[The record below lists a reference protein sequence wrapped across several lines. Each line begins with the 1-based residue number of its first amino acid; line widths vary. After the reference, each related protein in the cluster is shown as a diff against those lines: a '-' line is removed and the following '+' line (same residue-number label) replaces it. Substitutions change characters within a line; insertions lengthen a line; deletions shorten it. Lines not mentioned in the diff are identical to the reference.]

1 MLCTALAMSADSVAA
16 CNLYMGYSDGRA
28 GGPVPS
34 GLAAHVAYTRMAF
47 DGSTPEMQSC
57 LNELFSGRGAPSL
70 DVRYVKA
77 GASRST
83 SPVPTCTRCLT
94 WLSLMRVRKFRF
106 LMRLRHSRG
115 WVMITDSSS
124 PETICKCRSS
134 RR

>member
-57 LNELFSGRGAPSL
+57 LNELFSGRGGTVVGCPIRQGRRFAKYVASAHLHPVF
-70 DVRYVKA
+70 DVV
-77 GASRST
+77 
-83 SPVPTCTRCLT
+83 V
-94 WLSLMRVRKFRF
+94 
-106 LMRLRHSRG
+106 
-115 WVMITDSSS
+115 IDESS
-124 PETICKCRSS
+124 
-134 RR
+134 